1 MRHDLVV
8 CLQDLGVLAAG
19 LVAGGQIFVLFV
31 VVRTAR
37 RLGPLDSLHLH
48 QSMLSTE
55 YPDVYIQP
63 AGIVAFVLGAVL
75 LGIEPHTTANV
86 TLTILP
92 MLGIACIVV
101 LTRTINR
108 PINRKLG
115 TWTDD
120 DVERYPAVR
129 RRWDRGHAV
138 RATCGT
144 IAFVSYTILANH

>member
-1 MRHDLVV
+1 VSDLVV
-8 CLQDLGVLAAG
+8 SLQDLGVLAAG

-37 RLGPLDSLHLH
+37 RVTPLDSLHLH
-48 QSMLSTE
+48 QNMLSTE

-63 AGIVAFVLGAVL
+63 AGIVVFVVGAVL
-75 LGIEPHTTANV
+75 LGLEERTAANV
-86 TLTILP
+86 ALTVVP
-92 MLGIACIVV
+92 MAAIVCIIV

-108 PINRKLG
+108 PINRQLG
-115 TWTDD
+115 TWTDE
-120 DVERYPAVR
+120 DVDRYPAVR

-144 IAFVSYTILANH
+144 IAFVSYIILANH